1 MIGTFGG
8 IIFSVDGWRVLT
20 PSKISRTVKGRWASH
35 ETIGRKTASQYL
47 SPDLQSV
54 SLEITLRADM
64 GVRPRTMLERLE
76 RIVEQGTVSRLII
89 GGRPVGRNYFRL
101 VSISEE
107 WNTVFS
113 GGELF
118 SASVSLSLEEYA

>member
-1 MIGTFGG
+1 MIATFGG
-8 IIFSVDGWRVLT
+8 VIFSVDGWRVLT

-35 ETIGRKTASQYL
+35 ETIGRKPAAEYL

-54 SLEITLRADM
+54 SLDITLRADM
-64 GVRPRTMLERLE
+64 GVRPRTMLELLE
-76 RIVEQGTVSRLII
+76 RIVERGNVSRLII
-89 GGRPVGRNYFRL
+89 GGRPVGRNPFRL
-101 VSISEE
+101 VSVSEE

-118 SASVSLSLEEYA
+118 SASVSLSLEEYT